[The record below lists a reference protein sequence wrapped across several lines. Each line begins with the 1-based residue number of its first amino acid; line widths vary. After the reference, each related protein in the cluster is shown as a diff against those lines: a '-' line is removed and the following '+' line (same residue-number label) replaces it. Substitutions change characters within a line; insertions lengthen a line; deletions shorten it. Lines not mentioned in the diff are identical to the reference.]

1 MTEKSVAEHYTHGSL
16 VAELEAGI
24 ARLGKTTETVTLDD
38 LAPVDEF
45 HIGGRQAS
53 EAFLDQLAIDNSHSV
68 LDVGCG
74 IGGASRF
81 TADRYGTNVDG
92 IDLTDEYIE
101 TGNTISSW
109 VGLRDRITLRQ
120 ASALEMPF
128 SEGTFDRAYMMH
140 VGMNIADKTALFAE
154 IHRVMKP
161 GGVFGV
167 YDVMRFGDGDL
178 AYPVPWAAT
187 PETSAL
193 APPEAYR
200 AALEAAGFTIT
211 AERNRREFALAF
223 FEKMQARAAAAGG
236 PPALGIH
243 LLMGESRAVK
253 VKNMLANIKDGIIAP
268 VEMVA
273 TV

>member
-1 MTEKSVAEHYTHGSL
+1 MTEKNVAEHYTHGAL

-24 ARLGKTTETVTLDD
+24 ARLGKTIDTVTLDD

-53 EAFLDQLAIDNSHSV
+53 EAFLDQLAIEPDHAV

-81 TADRYGTNVDG
+81 AADRYGTNVDG
-92 IDLTDEYIE
+92 IDLTDEYVQ
-101 TGNTISSW
+101 TGNTISKW
-109 VGLRDRITLRQ
+109 VGLDGRITLRQ
-120 ASALEMPF
+120 ASALSMPF
-128 SEGTFDRAYMMH
+128 GNDTFDRAYMMH
-140 VGMNIADKTALFAE
+140 VGMNIADKKALFAE
-154 IHRVMKP
+154 IYRVMKP

-167 YDVMRFGDGDL
+167 YDVMRFGGADL
-178 AYPVPWAAT
+178 TYPVPWAET

-193 APPEAYR
+193 APPDVYR
-200 AALEAAGFTIT
+200 ETLEAAGFTIT

-223 FEKMQARAAAAGG
+223 FERMQARVSAAGG

-243 LLMGESRAVK
+243 LLMGETRVVK

-273 TV
+273 TA